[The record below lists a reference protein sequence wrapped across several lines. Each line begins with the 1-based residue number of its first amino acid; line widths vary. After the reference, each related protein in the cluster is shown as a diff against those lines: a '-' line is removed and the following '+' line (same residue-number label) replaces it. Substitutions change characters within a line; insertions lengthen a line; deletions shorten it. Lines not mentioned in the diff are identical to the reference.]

1 MASWLL
7 FIGVL
12 QALFCWI
19 RANKLE
25 GALLPD
31 DLQAALTRL
40 SKKAFR
46 KLSGGATDESA
57 PRSEAL
63 HAIEQARHACRGIW
77 SLGELFRSRVA
88 HPPNRETAANSS
100 SPCAGGLA
108 FSERPA
114 LIRVLDESLLLR
126 VVSDRAFLSGLENVS
141 RAWDAFSG
149 ADPAWRSLPELW
161 TNISGPDLPS
171 LWCRAQLV
179 TEGTSPEKWIGI
191 QPRPET
197 VQVQR
202 LHSVF
207 VAYYSQILQEDAL
220 YSLIIKKTEETGF
233 LSQRN
238 LSSLLLPVQPQN
250 HARYHGLSEE
260 VGVALS
266 RHLVREL
273 TLFRGAKMP
282 RRLSLAFPKVR
293 YFPRAMTLA
302 PLIEANFLN
311 YGHWIS
317 KGLGHLAAMWS
328 HHVGGDPHV
337 VFLIYELP
345 FVVDV
350 LRLLLG
356 DAYDTRVYLYQ
367 PDMLDFAEHVIFVG
381 PRYFHITDNLSPE
394 AGASIRSMLGG
405 FLPTRTSFESSLYQ
419 PPVFLVTD
427 RTEQNARGRR
437 WLNFDRS
444 LDVIRSC
451 FEPAFTVKS
460 YVCGHHSFTEQMA
473 AFAEA
478 EAVIG
483 VDGSC
488 LENIL
493 WMPPESVAITVI
505 PSKTNYIPIMPV

>member
-1 MASWLL
+1 
-7 FIGVL
+7 
-12 QALFCWI
+12 
-19 RANKLE
+19 
-25 GALLPD
+25 
-31 DLQAALTRL
+31 
-40 SKKAFR
+40 
-46 KLSGGATDESA
+46 
-57 PRSEAL
+57 
-63 HAIEQARHACRGIW
+63 
-77 SLGELFRSRVA
+77 
-88 HPPNRETAANSS
+88 
-100 SPCAGGLA
+100 
-108 FSERPA
+108 
-114 LIRVLDESLLLR
+114 
-126 VVSDRAFLSGLENVS
+126 
-141 RAWDAFSG
+141 
-149 ADPAWRSLPELW
+149 
-161 TNISGPDLPS
+161 
-171 LWCRAQLV
+171 
-179 TEGTSPEKWIGI
+179 
-191 QPRPET
+191 
-197 VQVQR
+197 
-202 LHSVF
+202 
-207 VAYYSQILQEDAL
+207 
-220 YSLIIKKTEETGF
+220 
-233 LSQRN
+233 
-238 LSSLLLPVQPQN
+238 
-250 HARYHGLSEE
+250 
-260 VGVALS
+260 
-266 RHLVREL
+266 
-273 TLFRGAKMP
+273 MP
-282 RRLSLAFPKVR
+282 RTLSLAFPKVR

-317 KGLGHLAAMWS
+317 KGLGHLAALWS

-350 LRLLLG
+350 CRLLLG

-381 PRYFHITDNLSPE
+381 PKYFHITDNLSPE

-405 FLPTRTSFESSLYQ
+405 FLPTRTSFQSSLHK

-478 EAVIG
+478 EAVMG

-505 PSKTNYIPIMPV
+505 PSKTNYIPIMPVKECGYTYAWKMADTINASTFALLVPEFGMFDDVHVPELSLLRVLRAVRSRILARPKQDDRPRVSALPEC